1 MSWSSRARRLLS
13 FALSRRARD
22 LASWR
27 LLLGRDSSGVA
38 DVHGVSIE
46 YDLSSVVGRA
56 LLLEGGF
63 EDAEIEFFLRR
74 LRRHQ
79 RPVVVDIGANIGVHT
94 LRWAAGAPGAHVHSF
109 EPSPETRARLVRNVE
124 RNGLQSSVTVEPLA
138 VSDAPGQARFYHCRD
153 GAFSSLRDTGRQELA
168 DAFDVEVTTL
178 DAFAAT
184 RPLDDLAL
192 VKIDVEG
199 FEDQVIAGG
208 RRTLESLR
216 PDLFVEIYGGTSS
229 NPDPELTVATIQG
242 LGYRAFVLVDGEP
255 VPFER
260 HSDDRYNYFFTK

>member
-1 MSWSSRARRLLS
+1 VSWSSRARRLLA
-13 FALSRRARD
+13 FAGSPRARD

-27 LLLGRDSSGVA
+27 LLIGRAPSAVA
-38 DVHGVSIE
+38 DVHGVAIE

-74 LRRHQ
+74 LRAHE
-79 RPVVVDIGANIGVHT
+79 RPVVVDVGANIGVHT
-94 LRWAAGAPGAHVHSF
+94 LRFAAGVPGAHVHSF
-109 EPSPETRARLVRNVE
+109 EPSPETRARLLANVE
-124 RNGLQSSVTVEPLA
+124 RNGLGSSVTVEPLA
-138 VSDAPGQARFYHCRD
+138 VSDAPGRARFYHCRD

-178 DAFAAT
+178 DAYVEARAIG
-184 RPLDDLAL
+184 RLAL

-208 RRTLESLR
+208 RRTLEALR
-216 PDLFVEIYGGTSS
+216 PDLFVEIYGGHSS
-229 NPDPELTVATIQG
+229 NPAPERTVAAVCA
-242 LGYRAFVLVDGEP
+242 LGYRAFVLEGGEA
-255 VPFER
+255 VPYVR
-260 HSDDRYNYFFTK
+260 HSDERYNYFFTR